1 MFCYFL
7 FIDDDLLFSIV
18 YMLVLFALFMW

>member
-1 MFCYFL
+1 MFCYLL